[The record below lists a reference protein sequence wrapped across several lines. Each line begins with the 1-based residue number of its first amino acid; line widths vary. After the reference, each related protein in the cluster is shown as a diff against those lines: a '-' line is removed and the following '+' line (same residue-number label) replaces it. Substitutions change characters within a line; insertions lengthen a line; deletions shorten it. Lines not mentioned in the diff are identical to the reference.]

1 MLEFFCLMAAMGF
14 FANALLHLLLIAGF
28 PLGEY
33 VLGGRHVILPYF
45 MRLISGLFI
54 IIWGGVGICYLN
66 YGGLLSLS
74 GLAHVDKLVI
84 MGTTVFL
91 FVAIFSN
98 GFLTDSKKE
107 RFIMTP
113 FCVFTFVLSSCI
125 LLLF

>member
-54 IIWGGVGICYLN
+54 IIWSGVSICYLN

-84 MGTTVFL
+84 MGATFFYLLQFFRTAFL
-91 FVAIFSN
+91 RIAKKN
-98 GFLTDSKKE
+98 GSL
-107 RFIMTP
+107 
-113 FCVFTFVLSSCI
+113 
-125 LLLF
+125 